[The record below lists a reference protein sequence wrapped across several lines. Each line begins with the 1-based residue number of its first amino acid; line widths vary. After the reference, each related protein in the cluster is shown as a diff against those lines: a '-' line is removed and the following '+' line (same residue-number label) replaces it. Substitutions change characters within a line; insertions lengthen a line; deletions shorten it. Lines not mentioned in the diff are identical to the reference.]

1 MAVDVCS
8 ALAFLQ
14 KKVTIQSSLMMN
26 ENVSCELLGQ
36 CVQRNGY
43 VLYKFLFPDSS

>member
-14 KKVTIQSSLMMN
+14 KMGTIQSSLTMN
-26 ENVSCELLGQ
+26 ENVSCELLRQ
-36 CVQRNGY
+36 CVQRNGN
-43 VLYKFLFPDSS
+43 VLYKFLFPNSS